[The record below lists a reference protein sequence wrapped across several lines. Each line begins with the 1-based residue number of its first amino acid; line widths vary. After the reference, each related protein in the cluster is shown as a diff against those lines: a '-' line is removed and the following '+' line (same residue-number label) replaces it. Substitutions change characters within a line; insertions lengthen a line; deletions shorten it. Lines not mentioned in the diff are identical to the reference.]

1 MTSTSG
7 KLTAAMKKYLFLLL
21 VLPLSFSYGGESQ
34 TDQADAEKQES
45 EEVTWVIDAIVGE
58 PEVDNYV
65 MGPEFIPDLRK
76 ADLNL
81 KLQKGDFVV
90 VPIPISNPTLGSGL
104 VIGSAYFYPQSAAQA
119 KLQPPSVTGAV
130 AFKSSSESTAFGV
143 GHQSYFGGNKWRL
156 GGVYGRADL
165 ELALNAP
172 AAGNQRSSTNIDWR
186 VRGNF
191 LAGKVTRKI
200 AGKWYAGVLA
210 RYLDMTQTFS
220 VEIDDAEFS
229 LDSAAKSAG
238 LGFTVEYDDRD
249 KPMNS
254 YSGRIFEI
262 DVFSNTSAFGS
273 DNSYQSYSFKYRSY
287 HRLASSLVL
296 AWEAQAC
303 ARSDKAPL
311 WDACRISLRGFSAID
326 YLGKTS
332 TSAQIEARWR
342 FHRKWGAVAFAGGGM
357 IKNQFTEL
365 SDRQVIPSYGIG
377 LRFMVL
383 ESQRIN
389 LRLDYARSV
398 DSDAFYVS
406 VGEAF

>member
-1 MTSTSG
+1 
-7 KLTAAMKKYLFLLL
+7 MKSYCVLSFLFLSSI
-21 VLPLSFSYGGESQ
+21 VLAKEDEAVQVETEEQDSQ
-34 TDQADAEKQES
+34 EAA
-45 EEVTWVIDAIVGE
+45 WVINAIVGE

-65 MGPEFIPDLRK
+65 SLGPEYLPDLRNN
-76 ADLNL
+76 DLNL
-81 KLQKGDFVV
+81 KYQKEDFVI
-90 VPIPISNPTLGSGL
+90 VPIPISNPTLDTGL
-104 VIGSAYFYPQSAAQA
+104 VVGGAYFYSQTAEQA
-119 KLQPPSVTGAV
+119 NSQPPSVTGAAV
-130 AFKSSSESTAFGV
+130 FKSSNGSTAFGV
-143 GHQSYFGGNKWRL
+143 GHQSYLGGNKWRL
-156 GGVYGRADL
+156 GGIFGRADL
-165 ELALNAP
+165 ELALNNP
-172 AAGNQRSSTNIDWR
+172 ADEGPSGQSNIDWR
-186 VRGNF
+186 VQGNF
-191 LAGKVTRKI
+191 LAAKATRNV
-200 AGKWYAGVLA
+200 AGNWYAGVIA

-220 VEIDDAEFS
+220 VEIENDEFI
-229 LDSAAKSAG
+229 LNSAAKSAG

-262 DVFSNTSAFGS
+262 DIFSNTSAFGS

-287 HRLASSLVL
+287 HRLAQSLVL

-303 ARSDKAPL
+303 ARSDQAPL

-332 TSAQIEARWR
+332 TSAQAEARWQ
-342 FHRKWGAVAFAGGGM
+342 FHRKWGAVAFAGGGL
-357 IKNQFTEL
+357 IKNPFTEL